1 MKKKILSI
9 AVAATMVFSLTACG
23 TSNGGKEKAEESK
36 TASAEEEKVIRV
48 ATAGNYAP
56 FTIYDETK
64 KEWSGFE
71 IDLWNTIGEK
81 TGYDIE
87 FVKIDTPAAFA
98 ELDLERVDTIAKQI
112 TITEERKEI
121 YNFSQPFFFSPYCLT
136 VAESNTDIT
145 CWADMEGKNIGVKD
159 GSADIEV
166 IKANDP
172 EGKVNIVLYEDDAS
186 CQRDVSLGRVD
197 ATVYASLVLPYDLEK
212 QKDLKLKA
220 VGTDEALYT
229 EVDGYP
235 FCKTERGDELRE
247 LTNQVLTE
255 MMEDGS
261 YGELSKKWFDIDIM
275 NSEYA
280 KEYFANN
287 K

>member
-1 MKKKILSI
+1 MKKRILSI

-23 TSNGGKEKAEESK
+23 TSNGGKEKAEENK

-121 YNFSQPFFFSPYCLT
+121 YNFSQPFFFFPS
-136 VAESNTDIT
+136 
-145 CWADMEGKNIGVKD
+145 M
-159 GSADIEV
+159 SAQQV
-166 IKANDP
+166 IS
-172 EGKVNIVLYEDDAS
+172 VLDS
-186 CQRDVSLGRVD
+186 
-197 ATVYASLVLPYDLEK
+197 ATVK
-212 QKDLKLKA
+212 Q
-220 VGTDEALYT
+220 
-229 EVDGYP
+229 
-235 FCKTERGDELRE
+235 
-247 LTNQVLTE
+247 
-255 MMEDGS
+255 
-261 YGELSKKWFDIDIM
+261 
-275 NSEYA
+275 
-280 KEYFANN
+280 
-287 K
+287 